1 MERGAA
7 AEGGAEAA
15 LGAAGRGWA
24 RARDGEGS
32 VTFTSLS
39 KKARWKPKI
48 AAPSVHHA
56 GSSANGSRRR
66 AVDVGRCHSHNAVA
80 TPLSSLGGPGPGGVA
95 GFTHHNPCGQ
105 HHAVVE
111 RSQTTRHTSLLPR
124 SAVQRALRR
133 YVRRALQAP
142 LALTADDASRYCPY
156 PCPAPHPS
164 GSRKRIREA
173 CMRCSGAASASGL

>member
-56 GSSANGSRRR
+56 GSSATGSRRR

-95 GFTHHNPCGQ
+95 GLTHYNPCEQ
-105 HHAVVE
+105 RHEVVE
-111 RSQTTRHTSLLPR
+111 RSQTTRHTSLPPR
-124 SAVQRALRR
+124 SAVQRALRAP
-133 YVRRALQAP
+133 RAR
-142 LALTADDASRYCPY
+142 TADDASRYCPY
-156 PCPAPHPS
+156 PCPAPVWQQKENTRRLCALL
-164 GSRKRIREA
+164 GSSIGV
-173 CMRCSGAASASGL
+173 SFVAAQKHFK